1 MALNLWWNPCPSY
14 FFFNE
19 IPRELEG
26 LNIFGGPAGKRLAQ
40 EALQHFAFAFGEYT
54 SIESIGSFFSTSE
67 GSSSHY
73 PLSSI
78 SSGRL
83 GSMSESVSS
92 GARGSM
98 FQGSAQSFGSV
109 AGELSH
115 QGSLH
120 SFNSMCGEALYQPG
134 EMTQSL
140 LPEASCSRISQISLR
155 EHTPEFSRGMP
166 RVGAIEPIN
175 KTDLEKTS
183 LLISKYCG
191 AV

>member
-1 MALNLWWNPCPSY
+1 M
-14 FFFNE
+14 
-19 IPRELEG
+19 
-26 LNIFGGPAGKRLAQ
+26 AQ
-40 EALQHFAFAFGEYT
+40 EALQNFAFAFGEYT
-54 SIESIGSFFSTSE
+54 SIESIGSFFSTSQ
-67 GSSSHY
+67 GSSSPF

-83 GSMSESVSS
+83 GSMSESISS

-98 FQGSAQSFGSV
+98 LQGFAQSFGSV

-120 SFNSMCGEALYQPG
+120 SFNSMCGEALYQQG

-155 EHTPEFSRGMP
+155 EHTPEFSQGML

-175 KTDLEKTS
+175 KTDLENTS

>member
-1 MALNLWWNPCPSY
+1 
-14 FFFNE
+14 
-19 IPRELEG
+19 
-26 LNIFGGPAGKRLAQ
+26 
-40 EALQHFAFAFGEYT
+40 
-54 SIESIGSFFSTSE
+54 
-67 GSSSHY
+67 
-73 PLSSI
+73 
-78 SSGRL
+78 
-83 GSMSESVSS
+83 MSESVSS
-92 GARGSM
+92 GARGSMFQGSAQSFGAVAGELSHQGSLHSFNSMCGEALGARGSM